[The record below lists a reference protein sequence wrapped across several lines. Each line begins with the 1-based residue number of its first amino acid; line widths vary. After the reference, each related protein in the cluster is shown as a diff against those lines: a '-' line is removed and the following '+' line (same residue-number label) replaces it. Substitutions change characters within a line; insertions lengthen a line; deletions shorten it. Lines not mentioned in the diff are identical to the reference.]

1 MNVQTANTYK
11 LKVKDIITVVLLA
24 LINVVI
30 FFAGSFLYV
39 TPITIL
45 LMPVAYAL
53 VEGIIFFMIGA
64 KVKKRGAILIYFFV
78 RDVLGSFRPYIILYI
93 LAGLIAELLLWKTGY
108 GNAKGLTL
116 SYIIIQVLACIGS
129 TIYPYAIIFESLM
142 ENAGADGRTE
152 NVTQAAEVLQSW
164 GSPVLLVSVVI
175 SAFLGALIGRIIVKK
190 HLMTDSVEQVQ

>member
-45 LMPVAYAL
+45 LMPVAYSL

-64 KVKKRGAILIYFFV
+64 KVKKRGAILIYCFV
-78 RDVLGSFRPYIILYI
+78 RGVLGSFLPYIILYI
-93 LAGLIAELLLWKTGY
+93 LAGLIAELSCGKL
-108 GNAKGLTL
+108 
-116 SYIIIQVLACIGS
+116 
-129 TIYPYAIIFESLM
+129 
-142 ENAGADGRTE
+142 DTE
-152 NVTQAAEVLQSW
+152 TQRDSRFPTSSFRCW
-164 GSPVLLVSVVI
+164 PVLEVPYTLTQLS
-175 SAFLGALIGRIIVKK
+175 LNL
-190 HLMTDSVEQVQ
+190 